1 MIIGVM
7 EDMTFTTQ
15 KQRISED
22 ARLFV
27 ICDGCYE
34 IRDAS
39 GEMADYN
46 TFETFMLANASE
58 PDPLEALENW
68 ALEKQGASTLDDDFS
83 IMEIQ
88 FPA

>member
-1 MIIGVM
+1 M
-7 EDMTFTTQ
+7 ENMQFATQ
-15 KQRISED
+15 TCRIPND

-27 ICDGCYE
+27 ISDGCYE
-34 IRDAS
+34 VRDPS

-46 TFETFMLANASE
+46 TFETFMLANAAG
-58 PDPLEALENW
+58 PDPLEALELW
-68 ALEKQGASTLDDDFS
+68 ALEKHGASTLDDDFS